1 MTIAL
6 LCPTRARPTQFKRMV
21 KSVEQTSQG
30 DVDIWTSI
38 SNEDFD
44 AYEMPVGSVHYGLPS
59 VDGMPTAY
67 KWNRLAEIAMH
78 QPVGIPAEKYPAKH
92 YKLFMLCADDVVFS
106 TPCWDKALLDH
117 YNALENKIHVYHL
130 RDSRNEDGTPH
141 PVFTRE
147 WIEFFGFMLP
157 PIFLHFYVDTW
168 SVEIA
173 KHAGCFTHLKDYQ
186 LIHDKCNDKGKPDE
200 THSRIRQQGWVDRD
214 RYVYEKCQHY
224 MELEKKRL
232 KDGIIGSMSMNQRF
246 KSGVRAW

>member
-1 MTIAL
+1 MSIAL
-6 LCPTRARPTQFKRMV
+6 LTPTRARPEQFSRMTKSVGMTQSGGIDVKIFSCSNGGDEYALTQFPL
-21 KSVEQTSQG
+21 
-30 DVDIWTSI
+30 DC
-38 SNEDFD
+38 
-44 AYEMPVGSVHYGLPS
+44 
-59 VDGMPTAY
+59 PTAFM
-67 KWNRLAEIAMH
+67 WNKLAEGALKD
-78 QPVGIPAEKYPAKH
+78 PEA
-92 YKLFMLCADDVVFS
+92 KLFMLASDDIVFS